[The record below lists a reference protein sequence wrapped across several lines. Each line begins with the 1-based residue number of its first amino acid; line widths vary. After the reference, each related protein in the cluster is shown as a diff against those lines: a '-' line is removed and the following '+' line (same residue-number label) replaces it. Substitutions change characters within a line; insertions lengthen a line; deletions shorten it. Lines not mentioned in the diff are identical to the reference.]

1 MNATEKTLQYY
12 NTHAESFV
20 KETMHVP
27 FSHLQEEF
35 LSKIKSGG
43 RILDLGCGSG
53 RDSKY
58 FLSQGYRVVAVDGS
72 ERLCELASQYIGQQV
87 ICSTFQDY
95 EPEGIFDGIWACSSL
110 LHLEANDIVK
120 VIRKLSDSLIESGY
134 IYLSFKYGTFC
145 GERNGRFFTDM
156 NENTFLNMSQ
166 DFSRLSVERLYITKD
181 SRLNKQEN
189 KWLNILLT
197 KDYYKNKRRDTN
209 E

>member
-1 MNATEKTLQYY
+1 MNTTEKTLQYY

-20 KETMHVP
+20 RETIYVP
-27 FSHLQEEF
+27 FSQLQEEF

-95 EPEGIFDGIWACSSL
+95 EPEGLFDGIWACSSL

>member
-1 MNATEKTLQYY
+1 MNTTEKTLQYY

-72 ERLCELASQYIGQQV
+72 KRLCELASQYIGQQV
-87 ICSTFQDY
+87 IYSTFQAY
-95 EPEGIFDGIWACSSL
+95 QPEEIFDGIWACSSL

-156 NENTFLNMSQ
+156 NEDTFLNMSQ
-166 DFSRLSVERLYITKD
+166 NFSELSVERLYITKD

-197 KDYYKNKRRDTN
+197 KDCYKNK
-209 E
+209 

>member
-1 MNATEKTLQYY
+1 MNRREY
-12 NTHAESFV
+12 
-20 KETMHVP
+20 
-27 FSHLQEEF
+27 
-35 LSKIKSGG
+35 
-43 RILDLGCGSG
+43 
-53 RDSKY
+53 
-58 FLSQGYRVVAVDGS
+58 
-72 ERLCELASQYIGQQV
+72 
-87 ICSTFQDY
+87 
-95 EPEGIFDGIWACSSL
+95 
-110 LHLEANDIVK
+110 LEANDIVK

>member
-1 MNATEKTLQYY
+1 MR
-12 NTHAESFV
+12 
-20 KETMHVP
+20 ETIYVP
-27 FSHLQEEF
+27 FSQLQEEF